1 MIDND
6 LNDDNF
12 LIFAAKAYNKLN
24 AVTSE
29 FEADL
34 QRIQYI
40 KRLLTKY
47 HDTGDLKDRLIL
59 NHIIIFYN
67 VFGVEPATRLLF
79 LKMDSK
85 DLAVLKPFL
94 LFLNYLPDVVISIK
108 GQNLNT
114 DVIPLDSVAVTC
126 LRQIK

>member
-1 MIDND
+1 MIDD
-6 LNDDNF
+6 LTEENW
-12 LIFAAKAYNKLN
+12 LLYAAKAYNKLN

-59 NHIIIFYN
+59 HHLIIFYN

-79 LKMDSK
+79 LKMDIK

-94 LFLNYLPDVVISIK
+94 LFLDYLPDVVISVK

-114 DVIPLDSVAVTC
+114 DIIPLDNAAVSC
-126 LRQIK
+126 LRQLK